1 MTNFDYLKKEK
12 DFDSFV
18 DIAIVAEKTYK
29 IDVSTCIIN
38 CRRALEAGIKWMYSV
53 DADLDVPYQDNLHT
67 LMNTRAFKSIM
78 DDDIWKRIEFIRR
91 YGNEAVHTSTTKTAS
106 IAKICLR
113 NLFYF
118 TDFIAY
124 CYGDNYEEREFDES
138 LLEQEEVAP
147 VKVVPDVDLEALI
160 AENKSLKEEL
170 SSRRVQQQETYVSKP
185 LDLSEFKT
193 RKLYIDAMLMDAGWI
208 EGKDWINEVE
218 LDGMPNKSE
227 VGYADYVLYDD
238 MNIPL
243 AVIEAKRSCKD
254 PAVGRQQAKLYADLL
269 EKKYKRRPVIFI
281 TNGFETRI
289 IDNDYP
295 ERRVSSI
302 YSKRDLEKYFNLRR
316 TKSHLNYIA
325 INQNLKMVKNLSKI
339 QNIALI
345 LDGVNLV
352 STWATFAILYEKLN
366 SMEEEIVGAIEKVQ
380 QSLNKGM
387 QLHVKAEYNKVIS
400 DYQDMLDCRKK
411 QKPYSEEQMRKLVDS
426 LYVVLDMMID
436 SLKSDLIDN
445 KDNMILT
452 VFMMLSMYTASLR
465 FFDEQYY
472 FNYKDILSGD
482 EVWHTSHN
490 KWMSLYDT
498 LTQSWFVELL
508 QDHGIFDLDLNTDE
522 MDTYYNEFLE
532 QVQDQK
538 QEVIDNQEII
548 LTLQDTSLLNVFH
561 EKTNEEIHNELEKE
575 ISEMFNGI
583 EGEDASKLYDSLH
596 NQIQYA

>member
-1 MTNFDYLKKEK
+1 MYFI
-12 DFDSFV
+12 DFDTRSIQIKGWRIGV
-18 DIAIVAEKTYK
+18 DE
-29 IDVSTCIIN
+29 
-38 CRRALEAGIKWMYSV
+38 
-53 DADLDVPYQDNLHT
+53 
-67 LMNTRAFKSIM
+67 
-78 DDDIWKRIEFIRR
+78 IEVIR
-91 YGNEAVHTSTTKTAS
+91 T
-106 IAKICLR
+106 I
-113 NLFYF
+113 
-118 TDFIAY
+118 
-124 CYGDNYEEREFDES
+124 
-138 LLEQEEVAP
+138 
-147 VKVVPDVDLEALI
+147 
-160 AENKSLKEEL
+160 EEL
-170 SSRRVQQQETYVSKP
+170 RKFLNDKNFMEIVVRQKNKRFKKFYKVALDKIFKEAEQQVAAKEVLKAVQKNSK
-185 LDLSEFKT
+185 
-193 RKLYIDAMLMDAGWI
+193 
-208 EGKDWINEVE
+208 
-218 LDGMPNKSE
+218 
-227 VGYADYVLYDD
+227 
-238 MNIPL
+238 
-243 AVIEAKRSCKD
+243 
-254 PAVGRQQAKLYADLL
+254 LL
-269 EKKYKRRPVIFI
+269 
-281 TNGFETRI
+281 
-289 IDNDYP
+289 
-295 ERRVSSI
+295 
-302 YSKRDLEKYFNLRR
+302 
-316 TKSHLNYIA
+316 
-325 INQNLKMVKNLSKI
+325 NQNLKMVKNLSKI

-366 SMEEEIVGAIEKVQ
+366 SMEEEIVGAIQKVQ
-380 QSLNKGM
+380 QTLNKGTE
-387 QLHVKAEYNKVIS
+387 LHIKAEYNKVIS

-411 QKPYSEEQMRKLVDS
+411 QKHYSEEQMRKLVDS

-498 LTQSWFVELL
+498 LTQSWLVELL
-508 QDHGIFDLDLNTDE
+508 QDHGIFDLSLNTDE

>member
-91 YGNEAVHTSTTKTAS
+91 YGNEAVHTSTKKTSS

-193 RKLYIDAMLMDAGWI
+193 RKLYIDAMLMDAGWV

-218 LDGMPNKSE
+218 LEGMPNKSE

-302 YSKRDLEKYFNLRR
+302 YSKRDLEKYFNLRK

-325 INQNLKMVKNLSKI
+325 INK
-339 QNIALI
+339 NIAGRYYQEAAVRAVCEAFDKGNRRKALLVMATGSGKTRTVISLVDVLLNNGWIKNI
-345 LDGVNLV
+345 LFLADRNSLVTQAKRSFVNLLPDLSATNLV
-352 STWATFAILYEKLN
+352 EDKENYNAHAVFSTYQTMIGCIDTIRDEGKKLFTCGHFDLIICDEAHR
-366 SMEEEIVGAIEKVQ
+366 SI
-380 QSLNKGM
+380 
-387 QLHVKAEYNKVIS
+387 YNKYRDIFCLLYTS
-400 DYQDMLDCRKK
+400 D
-411 QKPYSEEQMRKLVDS
+411 
-426 LYVVLDMMID
+426 
-436 SLKSDLIDN
+436 
-445 KDNMILT
+445 
-452 VFMMLSMYTASLR
+452 AA
-465 FFDEQYY
+465 DE
-472 FNYKDILSGD
+472 
-482 EVWHTSHN
+482 
-490 KWMSLYDT
+490 
-498 LTQSWFVELL
+498 
-508 QDHGIFDLDLNTDE
+508 
-522 MDTYYNEFLE
+522 
-532 QVQDQK
+532 
-538 QEVIDNQEII
+538 
-548 LTLQDTSLLNVFH
+548 
-561 EKTNEEIHNELEKE
+561 
-575 ISEMFNGI
+575 
-583 EGEDASKLYDSLH
+583 
-596 NQIQYA
+596 

>member
-1 MTNFDYLKKEK
+1 
-12 DFDSFV
+12 
-18 DIAIVAEKTYK
+18 
-29 IDVSTCIIN
+29 
-38 CRRALEAGIKWMYSV
+38 
-53 DADLDVPYQDNLHT
+53 
-67 LMNTRAFKSIM
+67 M
-78 DDDIWKRIEFIRR
+78 DEIEVIR
-91 YGNEAVHTSTTKTAS
+91 T
-106 IAKICLR
+106 I
-113 NLFYF
+113 
-118 TDFIAY
+118 
-124 CYGDNYEEREFDES
+124 
-138 LLEQEEVAP
+138 
-147 VKVVPDVDLEALI
+147 
-160 AENKSLKEEL
+160 EEL
-170 SSRRVQQQETYVSKP
+170 RKFLNDKNFMEIVVRQKNKRFKKFYKVALDNIFKEAEQQMAAKEVLKAVQKNSK
-185 LDLSEFKT
+185 
-193 RKLYIDAMLMDAGWI
+193 
-208 EGKDWINEVE
+208 
-218 LDGMPNKSE
+218 
-227 VGYADYVLYDD
+227 
-238 MNIPL
+238 
-243 AVIEAKRSCKD
+243 
-254 PAVGRQQAKLYADLL
+254 LL
-269 EKKYKRRPVIFI
+269 
-281 TNGFETRI
+281 
-289 IDNDYP
+289 
-295 ERRVSSI
+295 
-302 YSKRDLEKYFNLRR
+302 
-316 TKSHLNYIA
+316 
-325 INQNLKMVKNLSKI
+325 NQNLEMVKNLSKI

-352 STWATFAILYEKLN
+352 STWASFAILHEKLN

-380 QSLNKGM
+380 QSLNKGTE
-387 QLHVKAEYNKVIS
+387 LHIKAEYNKVIS

-436 SLKSDLIDN
+436 SLKSNLIDN

-498 LTQSWFVELL
+498 LTQSWFIELL
-508 QDHGIFDLDLNTDE
+508 QDHGVFDLGLNTDE

-561 EKTNEEIHNELEKE
+561 EKTSEEIQNELEKE